1 MDEPDKSADDD
12 RGAALDAR
20 DWIVRL
26 TSGNVSDAELNRFK
40 AWRERSPQHRL
51 AFERERAFWQQLQG
65 LEEQRAHALPF
76 GPSRRVAVSRRAVL
90 ARGGAAATAAL
101 AAVALPRIDLWWNAD
116 FATGVGDRAE
126 VNLPDGS
133 AAVLNTDSAIAVD
146 FRPQMRLVRLLR
158 GEAEFRVRGD
168 EGSLFRVAALGGNSD
183 ALGTT
188 FTVSSLDGMA
198 TVTVSEG
205 RVLVAGP
212 AAPED
217 PAQTAIR
224 RVELGASEQTAYA
237 EGGVPQPVVA
247 VDTETVLAWRSGH
260 VIFEGRPFASAVA
273 ELARYLPERIVVR
286 PGIDGSVPVS
296 AVFSTSEVYAAVQA
310 LARTQGL
317 SVRRIPGV
325 MVLIA

>member
-1 MDEPDKSADDD
+1 MDEADKNADDD

-26 TSGNVSDAELNRFK
+26 TSGNVSDAELTRFK

-65 LEEQRAHALPF
+65 LEEPRGDVLPF
-76 GPSRRVAVSRRAVL
+76 RPPRRTAISRRAVL
-90 ARGGAAATAAL
+90 AGGGAAAAAGL
-101 AAVALPRIDLWWNAD
+101 AIVALPRMELWWNAD
-116 FATGVGDRAE
+116 FTTGVGDRAE

-133 AAVLNTDSAIAVD
+133 IAVLNTDSAIAVD
-146 FRPQMRLVRLLR
+146 FSPQMRLVKLLR
-158 GEAEFRVRGD
+158 GEAEFQVRRD

-188 FTVSSLDGMA
+188 FTVSALDGMA

-205 RVLVAGP
+205 RVLVSGP
-212 AAPED
+212 AA
-217 PAQTAIR
+217 AQDRAEAAPR

-237 EGGVPQPVVA
+237 EGGAPQPVVA
-247 VDTETVLAWRSGH
+247 VDTETVLAWRSGR

-273 ELARYLPERIVVR
+273 ELARYMPERIVMR
-286 PGIDGSVPVS
+286 PGVDGNVPVS
-296 AVFSTSEVYAAVQA
+296 AIFSTSEAFAAMQA

-317 SVRRIPGV
+317 TVRRIPRV
-325 MVLIA
+325 MVLIS